1 MLTEKAVELLRG
13 AQNRIKSGKS
23 QFLCIALSDE
33 ADRLSGY
40 DEDVTSCR
48 TPYIGTLISLRG
60 AIEEALSGCCTFE
73 SWLFSQTG
81 FYPDD
86 ISENAREIW
95 SRVAQNGWNSVPR
108 EKFLN
113 WCALARMAWVDKILE
128 TGEIE

>member
-33 ADRLSGY
+33 ADHLNGY
-40 DEDVTSCR
+40 DDMASYM
-48 TPYIGTLISLRG
+48 TPYTGTLISLRS
-60 AIEEALSGCCTFE
+60 AIEEAILGCYTFD

-95 SRVAQNGWNSVPR
+95 SRVAYNGWHSVPR
-108 EKFLN
+108 KKFLN
-113 WCALARMAWVDKILE
+113 WCTLARMAWVDRILE
-128 TGEIE
+128 TGEIA